1 MKCHEAVN
9 LADKEDWT
17 AAECHALITH
27 VGLCKPCGTFYA
39 RLAARDRLMPV
50 DLQAKY
56 IQQGKEL
63 AERIRND
70 PETQTGLRSNG

>member
-1 MKCHEAVN
+1 MKCHEALN
-9 LADKEDWT
+9 LSDREDWT

-39 RLAARDRLMPV
+39 RLAARDRH
-50 DLQAKY
+50 
-56 IQQGKEL
+56 IQQCKEL